1 MEEIK
6 LNIENLSADEREQLM
21 KLVEKAQE
29 KEKDVWPKVND
40 VYYYYYSSN
49 GDIWQEVWIDG
60 YIDKGRYGLGDC
72 FKTEEEAEFALER
85 HKVIVELERF
95 AKEHNKRKLD
105 WGYCIVYD
113 NLSNKVAVHLIQSNF
128 LDYGV
133 VFFESAKT
141 ADEAIKQIGK
151 ERLKKYYF
159 EVE

>member
-1 MEEIK
+1 MKEIK
-6 LNIENLSADEREQLM
+6 LNLEMLSGEEIKQLK
-21 KLVEKAQE
+21 KLLEKASDEQDIYKPVYGE
-29 KEKDVWPKVND
+29 T
-40 VYYYYYSSN
+40 YYYINSEGVLN
-49 GDIWQEVWIDG
+49 PAEWDDHFF
-60 YIDKGRYGLGDC
+60 DKKRYEIGNY
-72 FKTEEEAEFALER
+72 FKTKKEAEF
-85 HKVIVELERF
+85 IVEKQKVVAELNRF